1 MFIQLTLSKNERG
14 LGMEL
19 KHLITYA
26 SEHSAIVVCSCGE
39 RCAAYTMAQ
48 AIDLYAAHIV
58 RITIDEAVDF
68 AKRD

>member
-1 MFIQLTLSKNERG
+1 
-14 LGMEL
+14 MEL
-19 KHLITYA
+19 KHLVTYA

-48 AIDLYAAHIV
+48 AIDLYAAHII